1 MVFAKRDTILGKWQ
15 LFDTCISLGSEC
27 VLKEI
32 KEGIITEYIAV
43 WEYLYSNTDQVRG
56 VLPFWGWGYEM
67 IEIQTN
73 SAGHAILDHLGIKHC
88 GPIIWFSMWTI
99 QLISMHFV

>member
-1 MVFAKRDTILGKWQ
+1 MRLIGNLSFLLFCIESFTSKNDDMVFAKRDTILGKWQ

-43 WEYLYSNTDQVRG
+43 
-56 VLPFWGWGYEM
+56 
-67 IEIQTN
+67 
-73 SAGHAILDHLGIKHC
+73 
-88 GPIIWFSMWTI
+88 
-99 QLISMHFV
+99 

>member
-15 LFDTCISLGSEC
+15 LFDTCSSLGSEC

-43 WEYLYSNTDQVRG
+43 
-56 VLPFWGWGYEM
+56 
-67 IEIQTN
+67 
-73 SAGHAILDHLGIKHC
+73 
-88 GPIIWFSMWTI
+88 
-99 QLISMHFV
+99 